1 MRQNT
6 ITTLFANKG
15 SGKTM
20 LATALSLAQPKP
32 IIFVSPILNSI
43 PKHFRDKINESEL
56 KDDFYNGVSYIY
68 YIDDVNELE
77 ELISSVLDLGNVC
90 LCIDEIDFF
99 YKNILDK
106 DLELYKLVNYGR
118 HKQIDLIVMA
128 RRLQDT
134 PKVIVSQ
141 TDVFY
146 IGRIGRSFTDFEYI
160 RKTLD
165 KEVAESAQYLDTGSF
180 IRVELGKDRA
190 TLIKLPYELIFK
202 LQRGMN
208 EY

>member
-1 MRQNT
+1 MKQNT
-6 ITTLFANKG
+6 ITTIFANKG

-20 LATALSLAQPKP
+20 LATALSLAQDKP
-32 IIFVSPILNSI
+32 IIWVSPIANSI
-43 PKHFRDKINESEL
+43 PRHFRDRVNEPEL
-56 KDDFYNGVSYIY
+56 RDDFYNGVSYIY
-68 YIDDVNELE
+68 YIDSFNELE
-77 ELISSVLDLGNVC
+77 ELIGSVLDIGSVC

-99 YKNILDK
+99 YKNMLDK
-106 DLELYKLVNYGR
+106 ELELYKLVNYGR

-165 KEVAESAQYLDTGSF
+165 KEVAESAQYLSIGSF
-180 IRVELGKDRA
+180 IRVALGKDRA
-190 TLIKLPYELIFK
+190 TLIKLPYELITK
-202 LQRGMN
+202 LQRGI
-208 EY
+208 E

>member
-1 MRQNT
+1 MKQNT
-6 ITTLFANKG
+6 ITTIFANKG

-20 LATALSLAQPKP
+20 LATALSLAQDKP
-32 IIFVSPILNSI
+32 IIWVSPIVNSI
-43 PKHFRDKINESEL
+43 PKHFRDRVNQTEI
-56 KDDFYNGVSYIY
+56 KDDFEYVSYIY
-68 YIDDVNELE
+68 YLDTLEELE
-77 ELISSVLDLGNVC
+77 ELISSVLDIGNVC
-90 LCIDEIDFF
+90 LCIDEIDFY
-99 YKNILDK
+99 YKNVLDK

-165 KEVAESAQYLDTGSF
+165 KEVAESAQYLDIGSF
-180 IRVELGKDRA
+180 IRVALGKDRA
-190 TLIKLPYELIFK
+190 TLIKLPYELITK
-202 LQRGMN
+202 LQRGI
-208 EY
+208 E